1 MPKRLIEP
9 AWRTI
14 KAPITLKS
22 LLLFLVTGFIGYT
35 VVTDYQQRQASFE
48 RYKAI
53 ARYTEESRA
62 ALDSAQSLTN
72 AYEQSAQNTVA
83 MLAYMKALNRSMGDV
98 AEILRRDREIQ
109 AAEHEKILRSSGAAA
124 SAASSRRSRPRRPRP
139 SPEPR
144 CYRLQTRQQKH
155 GDTTLFV
162 KEYVEVKCQ

>member
-22 LLLFLVTGFIGYT
+22 LLLFLVTGFIVYT
-35 VVTDYQQRQASFE
+35 VLTDYQQRQASFE

-62 ALDSAQSLTN
+62 ALDSAQSLTA

-83 MLAYMKALNRSMGDV
+83 MLEYMKALNRSMSDV
-98 AEILRRDREIQ
+98 ADILRRDRQEQ
-109 AAEHEKILRSSGAAA
+109 SSEHDKILRSSGAAA
-124 SAASSRRSRPRRPRP
+124 SSRTRSQRP
-139 SPEPR
+139 SRSPQAR
-144 CYRLQTRQQKH
+144 CYELQLRQRKY
-155 GDTTLFV
+155 GDTTLV
-162 KEYVEVKCQ
+162 VREYVEVKCRE